1 MRNELLTYYNL
12 ELTFIRK
19 LAIEYAEDHPE
30 VAARLR
36 INPQSGAGA
45 DPHVERMIS
54 AFAFLTARIR
64 QKLDDDFPE
73 ITHALLGVLYPH
85 YLAPIPSMAIV
96 EFQLDRG
103 QATLTEGYPV
113 RSGQALETEPVDG
126 ESCTYRTCY
135 PVTLW
140 PIEVVDAS
148 LGRLPAASAGVG
160 KDVSALLRIRLKCFA
175 QDMTFAKLNLESLRF
190 FLNGQDQHIFALYE
204 LIFNHLAEVTV
215 AVTGDSPQPVTL
227 GAGSVRP
234 VGFEAAEAVLPFS
247 ARSFPGYRLLAEYFA
262 FPQKFCFFELA
273 GLTEKVRSKLGNEIE
288 IRMYLDRSAPDWS
301 PNVAG
306 STFRLGCTPVVNLF
320 KQPADPIP
328 LSHEES
334 EYRVVPDR
342 RRPGASCEIYS
353 IEGVTAV
360 SPEGERVRY
369 EPFYS
374 LKHAAKPGVEAKAFW
389 LANRRPS
396 SRSEHEVRQGTEVY
410 LSLVDLAFNPSS
422 PADRTLDVETECLN
436 RDLPERL
443 PSGGGRPRFQLTEGG
458 PVAISSL
465 SPPTPTRRPPL
476 GPGTLW
482 RIISHLSLNHLS
494 ITGSGESTD
503 ALKEILKL
511 YDYADSPETRSKI
524 DDGILKVS
532 SRRVTGRVKG
542 DPGGGVCRGV
552 RVEIEFDEDRFT
564 DHGLFLFAS
573 VLERFLGLY
582 AAVNSFTQL
591 SITSKQRPRVLRL
604 WAPRS
609 NYLIL
614 P

>member
-1 MRNELLTYYNL
+1 MRNELLTYYNR

-19 LAIEYAEDHPE
+19 LAIEYAEDHPD

-36 INPQSGAGA
+36 ISPQSGEGT

-73 ITHALLGVLYPH
+73 LAHALLGVLYPH

-103 QATLTEGYPV
+103 QAGLADGYPV
-113 RSGQALETEPVDG
+113 GTGQVLETEPVDG

-135 PVTLW
+135 PVRVW
-140 PIEVVDAS
+140 PIEIVEAS
-148 LGRLPAASAGVG
+148 LGRIPASPGVA
-160 KDVSALLRIRLKCFA
+160 KDVNALLRIRLKCFA
-175 QDMTFAKLNLESLRF
+175 KDMTFGQLSLESLRF
-190 FLNGQDQHIFALYE
+190 YLNGQAQHVFALYE
-204 LIFNHLAEVTV
+204 LIFNHLTEVR
-215 AVTGDSPQPVTL
+215 VTAQENSAKSEPLDLRV
-227 GAGSVRP
+227 
-234 VGFEAAEAVLPFS
+234 VGFDAAEAVLPFG
-247 ARSFPGYRLLAEYFA
+247 ARSFPGYRILAEYFA
-262 FPQKFCFFELA
+262 FPQKFCFFELS
-273 GLTEKVRSKLGNEIE
+273 GLTDQVRSKLGNEVE
-288 IRMYLDRSAPDWS
+288 ICLYLDCPTPDWAA
-301 PNVAG
+301 NVSS

-320 KQPADPIP
+320 KLIADPIP
-328 LSHEES
+328 LSHQES

-342 RRPGASCEIYS
+342 RRPGASCEVYS
-353 IEGVTAV
+353 IAKVTAI
-360 SPEGERVRY
+360 SPRGDSVAY

-374 LKHAAKPGVEAKAFW
+374 LKHAAKPGAEAKRFW

-396 SRSEHEVRQGTEVY
+396 SRSEHDVSQGTEVY
-410 LSLVDLAFNPSS
+410 LSVVDLAFNPSS
-422 PADRTLDVETECLN
+422 PADWTLEIETECLN
-436 RDLPERL
+436 RDLPEHL
-443 PSGGGRPRFQLTEGG
+443 PPGGGHPRFQLTDGG
-458 PVAISSL
+458 PVAIVPL
-465 SPPTPTRRPPL
+465 TPPTPTRRPSL

-511 YDYADSPETRSKI
+511 YDYTDSPETQSRI
-524 DDGILKVS
+524 DKGIVKVS
-532 SRRVTGRVKG
+532 SSRVTGRVKG
-542 DPGGGVCRGV
+542 DPAGGVCRGV
-552 RVEIEFDEDRFT
+552 RVEIEFDEERFT
-564 DHGLFLFAS
+564 DRGLFLFAT

-591 SITSKQRPRVLRL
+591 SITSKQRPRILRL
-604 WAPRS
+604 WPPRS
-609 NYLIL
+609 NHLIL